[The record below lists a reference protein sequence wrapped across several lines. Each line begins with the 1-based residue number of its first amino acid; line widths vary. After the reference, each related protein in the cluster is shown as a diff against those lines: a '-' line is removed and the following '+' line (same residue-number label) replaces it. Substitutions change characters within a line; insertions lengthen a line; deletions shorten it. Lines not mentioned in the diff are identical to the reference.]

1 MPLET
6 VAASILGAVGSKLVF
21 YPLDT
26 IRTLQQT
33 STNFSY
39 VLPLSH
45 YFRGI
50 GVSIGM
56 SAPAFTVYMVA
67 YRETKERISPYFGE
81 TALTTY
87 ICSGA
92 VSQLS
97 SSFLWTPMEVIKG
110 RMQIHQGSSS
120 WTFGSLFKHIY
131 KHDGITG
138 FFRGYWMGVAVF
150 LPHSVVWWSTYE
162 RTKEFLNSK
171 KTKGETMGPLDFGLA
186 SISASTSA
194 SVASNFLDVVKTR
207 QQVALDEAIAR
218 LRPDDSL
225 GVMKVAGN
233 LVREVGLFRAIFKG
247 LHVRLLHSLPTSAL
261 SMIIVESLNPDRLA
275 IKEQFAASLEEFET

>member
-1 MPLET
+1 MTLDT

-56 SAPAFTVYMVA
+56 SAPAFTVYMVS
-67 YRETKERISPYFGE
+67 YRETKQALSPYLGE
-81 TALTTY
+81 TALSNY
-87 ICSGA
+87 VVSGA

-97 SSFLWTPMEVIKG
+97 SSFLWTPMEVMKG
-110 RMQIHQGSSS
+110 RMQIHQGTSS
-120 WTFGSLFKHIY
+120 WTFGALFKHIY
-131 KHDGITG
+131 KHDGVQG

-150 LPHSVVWWSTYE
+150 LPHSVVWWATYE
-162 RTKEFLNSK
+162 RTKELLNSK
-171 KTKGETMGPLDFGLA
+171 KSSTQSMGPLDFGIA
-186 SISASTSA
+186 SLCASTTS
-194 SVASNFLDVVKTR
+194 SFASNFLDVVKTR

-225 GVMKVAGN
+225 GVFKVASN
-233 LVREVGLFRAIFKG
+233 LIREVGLFRAFFKG
-247 LHVRLLHSLPTSAL
+247 LHVRLMHSIPTSAL
-261 SMIIVESLNPDRLA
+261 SMMIVESLNPDRLA
-275 IKEQFAASLEEFET
+275 VREHFAASLEEFET